1 MFRAAGSGSNFVR
14 VAPKGGTLECMCANS
29 MLTEIKLTLTLT
41 LTRLILGMQIDPDR
55 T

>member
-41 LTRLILGMQIDPDR
+41 RLILGMQIDPDG